1 MNDPIGTRSK
11 TVEVYSD
18 APDSVIADL
27 LRGAVDLH
35 CHSGPSVM
43 PRSLNHVDAIR
54 EAQDAGMHA
63 VLFKDH
69 YYSVTPVA
77 KLLEETL
84 PDLHLHL
91 LSGVALN
98 NTVGGLNPYAV
109 DHALKLGGRLVWMPT
124 FSAANHL
131 RHGHRHVI
139 LPTKQTMLRPT
150 GLTVVTDR
158 GDLKDEVKPILDQIA
173 EFDGVLSAGHLH
185 ISEIWPLFDEA
196 KKRGVKRLLVNHPT
210 FVVDANLRDIKE
222 LTDMGAYVE
231 HSFCMFIN
239 ETYTKHFTGAQLKE
253 LITAAGVERTILGSD
268 LGQINNPRPVAGFR
282 SVIRLCLALGYGEAD
297 IRKMISLN
305 ACRLMGLPEPQ
316 LAASAA
322 SAGREKAG
330 GNRTRST

>member
-1 MNDPIGTRSK
+1 MNDPIGSRSK
-11 TVEVYSD
+11 ITDVYSD
-18 APDSVIADL
+18 VPEKIISDL

-43 PRSLNHVDAIR
+43 PRSLNHVGAIR
-54 EAQDAGMHA
+54 EAQEVGMHA

-77 KLLEETL
+77 KLLEETM
-84 PDLHLHL
+84 PDLRLNL
-91 LSGVALN
+91 LTGVPLN

-109 DHALKLGGRLVWMPT
+109 DHGLKLGARLVWMPT

-139 LPTKQTMLRPT
+139 LPTKTEMLRPT
-150 GLTVVTDR
+150 GLTVVTDK

-173 EFDGVLSAGHLH
+173 EFDCVLSAGHLH

-222 LTDMGAYVE
+222 LVDMGAYVE

-239 ETYTKHFTGAQLKE
+239 EAYTKKFTGVQLKE
-253 LITAAGVERTILGSD
+253 LISAAGVDRTILGSD
-268 LGQINNPRPVAGFR
+268 LGQVKNPHPVAGFR
-282 SVIRLCLALGYGEAD
+282 SVIRLCLALGYGEAE

-305 ACRLMGLPEPQ
+305 ACKLMGLPEPQ
-316 LAASAA
+316 PAKVAAVGAA
-322 SAGREKAG
+322 AR
-330 GNRTRST
+330 

>member
-18 APDSVIADL
+18 APDEVIAGL

-43 PRSLNHVDAIR
+43 PRSLNHVQAIR
-54 EAQDAGMHA
+54 EAQEAGMHA

-77 KLLEETL
+77 KLLEEIM
-84 PDLHLHL
+84 PDLRLHL
-91 LSGVALN
+91 LTGVPLN
-98 NTVGGLNPYAV
+98 NTVGGFNPYAV
-109 DHALKLGGRLVWMPT
+109 DHGLKLGARLVWMPT

-139 LPTKQTMLRPT
+139 LPTKQAMRRPT
-150 GLTVVTDR
+150 GLTAVTDQ
-158 GDLKDEVKPILDQIA
+158 GDLKEEVKPILDQIA
-173 EFDGVLSAGHLH
+173 EADGVLSAGHLH

-222 LTDMGAYVE
+222 LVDMGAYIE

-239 ETYTKHFTGAQLKE
+239 EAYSKHFTGAQLKE
-253 LITAAGVERTILGSD
+253 LITVAGIDRTILGSD
-268 LGQINNPRPVAGFR
+268 LGQVKNPHPVAGFR
-282 SVIRLCLALGYGEAD
+282 SVIRLCLALGYGEAE

-316 LAASAA
+316 LAAAPVAA
-322 SAGREKAG
+322 AR
-330 GNRTRST
+330 

>member
-1 MNDPIGTRSK
+1 MNDPIGSRSK
-11 TVEVYSD
+11 ITDVYSD
-18 APDSVIADL
+18 APDSVIDGI

-43 PRSLNHVDAIR
+43 PRSLNHVEAIR
-54 EAQDAGMHA
+54 EAQGAGMHA
-63 VLFKDH
+63 ILFKDH

-84 PDLHLHL
+84 PDLRLNL
-91 LSGVALN
+91 LTGVPLN

-109 DHALKLGGRLVWMPT
+109 DHGLKLGARLVWMPT

-139 LPTKQTMLRPT
+139 LPTKAEMLRPT
-150 GLTVVTDR
+150 GLTVVTDK

-173 EFDGVLSAGHLH
+173 EFDCVLSAGHLH
-185 ISEIWPLFDEA
+185 ISEIWPLFEEA

-222 LTDMGAYVE
+222 LVDMGAYVE

-239 ETYTKHFTGAQLKE
+239 EAYTKKFTGAQLKE
-253 LITAAGVERTILGSD
+253 LISAAGVDRTILGSD
-268 LGQINNPRPVAGFR
+268 LGQAKNPHPVAGFR
-282 SVIRLCLALGYGEAD
+282 SVIRLCLAQGYSEAE

-305 ACRLMGLPEPQ
+305 ACQLMGLPEPQ
-316 LAASAA
+316 LAAPASSGAA
-322 SAGREKAG
+322 AR
-330 GNRTRST
+330 